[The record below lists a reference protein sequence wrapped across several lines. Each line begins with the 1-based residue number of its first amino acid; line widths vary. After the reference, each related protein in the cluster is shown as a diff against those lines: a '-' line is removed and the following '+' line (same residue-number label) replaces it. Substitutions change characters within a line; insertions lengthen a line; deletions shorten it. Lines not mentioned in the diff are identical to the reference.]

1 MKLHESNVICVRTL
15 SSSCSSF
22 VLDKILIHED
32 EHEYE
37 YEKYRIRSLANVLT
51 PHMKLHGS
59 QCHFHEIGG
68 HSPPYGALKTTWRNV
83 GWAAPT
89 MIATGRSRPAAVLI

>member
-51 PHMKLHGS
+51 PHMKLHRLLQKCS
-59 QCHFHEIGG
+59 FF
-68 HSPPYGALKTTWRNV
+68 LDL
-83 GWAAPT
+83 
-89 MIATGRSRPAAVLI
+89 TGRSRPEATLI